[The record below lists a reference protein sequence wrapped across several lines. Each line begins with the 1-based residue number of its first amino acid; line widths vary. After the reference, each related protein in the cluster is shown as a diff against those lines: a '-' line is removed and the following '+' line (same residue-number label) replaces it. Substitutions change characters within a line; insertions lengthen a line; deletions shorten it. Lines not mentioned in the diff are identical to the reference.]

1 MPKSASIVVA
11 GIAIL
16 AMIGAARCN
25 RRSGPESFP
34 PPTPAAKQ
42 IEEGPDL
49 PAWIGSRPEPAPAA
63 PATVEPAAA
72 APAKTAEPEQATPAP
87 STAVQPP
94 ARPVL
99 TFVRGPAPVRIPPA
113 GHPPVLSDV
122 IARLPDPTYWRDQ
135 TEPTDLVTWT
145 HEGSHGVCVRL
156 PRVKGSHG
164 IYLLNGL
171 SVYLRHPRLT
181 IGEAAATIPPNE
193 RGRIFNLYMVESRRD
208 WDREPIYIVEEW
220 VCYVHGTLARRQL
233 GLDRREET
241 ESHALE
247 MERYS
252 RAILALA
259 KRKDPTYAD
268 ADKFAAF
275 IEWNADRF
283 RRFQKVEPVRI
294 AGKPADAVAR

>member
-1 MPKSASIVVA
+1 
-11 GIAIL
+11 
-16 AMIGAARCN
+16 
-25 RRSGPESFP
+25 
-34 PPTPAAKQ
+34 
-42 IEEGPDL
+42 
-49 PAWIGSRPEPAPAA
+49 
-63 PATVEPAAA
+63 VEPAAA
-72 APAKTAEPEQATPAP
+72 APVKTAEPESATPATAP
-87 STAVQPP
+87 AVQSPP

-156 PRVKGSHG
+156 PRVQGSHG
-164 IYLLNGL
+164 IYLLNGQ

-181 IGEAAATIPPNE
+181 IGEAAATIPPKE

-233 GLDRREET
+233 GLTRREET

-259 KRKDPTYAD
+259 KRKDPTYPD
-268 ADKFAAF
+268 AAKFAAF
-275 IEWNADRF
+275 IEWNAERF
-283 RRFQKVEPVRI
+283 RRFQKVEPVR
-294 AGKPADAVAR
+294 VASIP

>member
-1 MPKSASIVVA
+1 VVT
-11 GIAIL
+11 
-16 AMIGAARCN
+16 
-25 RRSGPESFP
+25 PEPVELEVKETES
-34 PPTPAAKQ
+34 PTPAA
-42 IEEGPDL
+42 PV
-49 PAWIGSRPEPAPAA
+49 
-63 PATVEPAAA
+63 TVEPAAA
-72 APAKTAEPEQATPAP
+72 APAKTAEPETV
-87 STAVQPP
+87 SVVQPP

-99 TFVRGPAPVRIPPA
+99 VFGKGPSTVRIPPA

-164 IYLLNGL
+164 IYLLNGQ

-181 IGEAAATIPPNE
+181 IGEAAATIPPKE
-193 RGRIFNLYMVESRRD
+193 RGRIFDLYMVESRRD

-259 KRKDPTYAD
+259 KRKDPTYPD
-268 ADKFAAF
+268 AEKFAAF
-275 IEWNADRF
+275 IEWNARRF
-283 RRFQKVEPVRI
+283 REFQKVEPIRL
-294 AGKPADAVAR
+294 AGKASNAVPR